1 MANNNNNNQ
10 NEVNCV
16 EFRLPDMTIFL
27 PTWNYIMSE
36 LTPFMEQLTASIN
49 AQNTSLTGIESRI
62 VYWLSKQ
69 THQGE

>member
-16 EFRLPDMTIFL
+16 EYRLPDMTLFL

-36 LTPFMEQLTASIN
+36 LTPFIEQLTTSIN

-62 VYWLSKQ
+62 DYWLSEQ
-69 THQGE
+69 SQQGG